1 MKLIDY
7 LVIKHYHGDPGGVPQ
22 LAAKIAIGKMFDHG
36 DSFEK
41 SNAKTQAVFQPYEA
55 LREKYPHVTLR
66 PGDTVPIKGLKVE
79 VVAADG
85 DAATPL
91 RAPLAGAGQP
101 NPRCA
106 SCEALKPDPGENAH
120 SFAMII
126 SFGKLRLADWAIST
140 GTSTT
145 NWRARRTSLVWWI
158 CI

>member
-1 MKLIDY
+1 VKLIDY

-91 RAPLAGAGQP
+91 RPPGRRWTTQSALRQLRGVEAR
-101 NPRCA
+101 PRRKR
-106 SCEALKPDPGENAH
+106 ALVRHDH
-120 SFAMII
+120 
-126 SFGKLRLADWAIST
+126 
-140 GTSTT
+140 
-145 NWRARRTSLVWWI
+145 
-158 CI
+158 